1 MSRRSIIIC
10 LAVLAVMIVGV
21 GVAVA
26 VLYSGV
32 DSAQTRK
39 GSFVP
44 DQERYLLLPAVPAD
58 AALVACLSDVED
70 AVNGPLRGFRFPDA
84 LAAELAAGSFPSFS
98 SASMVVSLHYGGK
111 MNPLYVFDAG
121 QAASEPSEDAS
132 ALMSFATAQGLC
144 AQFVDCS
151 KASDGTRSIAKHS
164 VVLVSDTE
172 TLVKSATRHLAEPIS
187 VMYAG
192 GFADASQLAGGKD
205 LVFIANHS
213 AKTLMPVALAKA
225 RSNISS
231 PFIANL
237 AQWTVIEI
245 EKTDATGA
253 YAAISS
259 VYDQDASDYMTVLEK
274 SQPAV
279 SKLSQI
285 LPSFAV
291 SAISLPMKSAE
302 PYIDA
307 YQSFMDSKQSL
318 QSYRKKQRDLT
329 ARAGLSPEE
338 FVKRLDIKEMAKA
351 SFLLGKSL
359 AEVNLMRIGKEDTLI
374 FVGTENKSF
383 KHYVPATH
391 AWPYASFAAS
401 VFGDIFQLKDES
413 CFTYINGWIIS
424 GSMAAVEMYVK
435 DKVLDYN
442 LTEYMANAGQK
453 DLLASEASLVA
464 YFSLG
469 EYPAGHKDIFTNPV
483 AEALKPLYQGCDYCP
498 AVLAVSKGKDG
509 LTGRLRIPR
518 LEMMKSKA
526 PQVERDTTVVIPQGP
541 FKVKNCATGRTNL
554 LYQNEH
560 GAICLKEEDGK
571 GLWGVPFKEKMCG
584 AVGEVDYYA
593 NGKIQFVFAAGS
605 KVYIIDRL
613 GNYVNGFPIDLGKE
627 ILLGPDVYDFNKKK
641 AYNIMVLHKDFTV
654 DMYNLKGKKPD
665 SWKGIVAPERI
676 KELPERLEVGG
687 STYWVVRTSIQTLIY
702 PFYGGSP
709 LTTFTGDKMVLPK
722 SEVTVV
728 DGTSVSVECYDGQ
741 KRTVVLK

>member
-1 MSRRSIIIC
+1 MSRKSIIIC
-10 LAVLAVMIVGV
+10 LAILAVMILGV

-32 DSAQTRK
+32 DSTQTRK
-39 GSFVP
+39 GNVVS

-58 AALVACLSDVED
+58 AVLVACLSDVED
-70 AVNGPLRGFRFPDA
+70 AVNGPLRGFKFTDA
-84 LAAELAAGSFPSFS
+84 LAAELESGSLHSFS

-111 MNPLYVFDAG
+111 MNPLYIFDAG
-121 QAASEPSEDAS
+121 QASSEPSEDAA
-132 ALMSFATAQGLC
+132 ALMSFASELGMAS
-144 AQFVDCS
+144 QFVDCS
-151 KASDGTRSIAKHS
+151 KASDGTRSIARHS
-164 VVLVSDTE
+164 VVLISDTE
-172 TLVKSATRHLAEPIS
+172 TLVKSAVRHLAEPIS

-192 GFADASQLAGGKD
+192 GFADASQSASGSN
-205 LVFIANHS
+205 LVFVANHS
-213 AKTLMPVALAKA
+213 AKTLMPVALAKS
-225 RSNISS
+225 RSKYS

-245 EKTDATGA
+245 EKSDATGA
-253 YAAISS
+253 YATISA
-259 VYDQDASDYMTVLEK
+259 VYDDDASDYMTVLEK
-274 SQPAV
+274 SQPSV
-279 SKLSQI
+279 SKLSQM
-285 LPSFAV
+285 LPSFTV
-291 SAISLPMKSAE
+291 SAVSLPMKSTE
-302 PYIDA
+302 PYMDA
-307 YQSFMDSKQSL
+307 YQSFMDSKQAL
-318 QSYRKKQRDLT
+318 QSYRKKQRELT
-329 ARAGLSPEE
+329 YRAGISPED
-338 FVKRLDIKEMAKA
+338 FVKRLDVKEVAKA
-351 SFLLGKSL
+351 SFVLGKSL
-359 AEVNLMRIGKEDTLI
+359 AEVNLLRIGREDTLI

-383 KHYVPATH
+383 KQYVPATH

-401 VFGDIFQLKDES
+401 VFGDMFQLKDES
-413 CFTYINGWIIS
+413 CFTYMNGWIIS
-424 GSMAAVEMYVK
+424 GSMQAVEMYVK
-435 DKVLDYN
+435 DKVLEYN
-442 LTEYMANAGQK
+442 LAEYMANAGQK
-453 DLLASEASLVA
+453 DMLATEASLVA

-498 AVLAVSKGKDG
+498 AVFAVTKGKSG
-509 LTGRLRIPR
+509 VVGRLRVPR

-526 PQVERDTTVVIPQGP
+526 PQVERDTTIVIPQGP
-541 FKVKNCATGRTNL
+541 FKVKNSATGKTNL

-571 GLWGVPFKEKMCG
+571 GLWGVPFKDKMCG

-605 KVYIIDRL
+605 KIYIIDRL

-641 AYNIMVLHKDFTV
+641 AYNILVLHKDFTV

-665 SWKGIVAPERI
+665 SWKGIAAPERI

-687 STYWVVRTSIQTLIY
+687 NTYWVVRTSIQTLIY

-709 LTTFTGDKMVLPK
+709 LTTFTGDKMILPK

>member
-1 MSRRSIIIC
+1 MSRKSIIIC
-10 LAVLAVMIVGV
+10 LAILAVMILGV

-32 DSAQTRK
+32 DSTQTRK
-39 GSFVP
+39 GNVVS

-58 AALVACLSDVED
+58 AVLVACLSDVED
-70 AVNGPLRGFRFPDA
+70 AVKGPLRGFKFTDA
-84 LAAELAAGSFPSFS
+84 LAAELESGSLHSFS
-98 SASMVVSLHYGGK
+98 STSMVVSLHYGGK
-111 MNPLYVFDAG
+111 MNPLYIFDAG
-121 QAASEPSEDAS
+121 QASSEPSEDAA
-132 ALMSFATAQGLC
+132 ALMSFASELGMAS
-144 AQFVDCS
+144 QFVDCS
-151 KASDGTRSIAKHS
+151 KASDGTRSIARHS
-164 VVLVSDTE
+164 VVLISDTE
-172 TLVKSATRHLAEPIS
+172 TLVKSSVRHLAEPIS

-192 GFADASQLAGGKD
+192 GFADASQSASGNN
-205 LVFIANHS
+205 LVFVANHS
-213 AKTLMPVALAKA
+213 AKTLMPVALAKS
-225 RSNISS
+225 RSKYS

-245 EKTDATGA
+245 EKSDATGA
-253 YAAISS
+253 YAAISA
-259 VYDQDASDYMTVLEK
+259 VYDDDASDYMTVLEK

-279 SKLSQI
+279 SKLSQV
-285 LPSFAV
+285 LPSFTV
-291 SAISLPMKSAE
+291 SAVSLPMKNTDS
-302 PYIDA
+302 YIDA
-307 YQSFMDSKQSL
+307 YQSFMDSKQAL
-318 QSYRKKQRDLT
+318 QNYRKKQREL
-329 ARAGLSPEE
+329 ASRAGISPED
-338 FVKRLDIKEMAKA
+338 FVKRLDVKEVAKA
-351 SFLLGKSL
+351 SFVLGKSL
-359 AEVNLMRIGKEDTLI
+359 AEVNLLRIGREDTLI
-374 FVGTENKSF
+374 FVGTDNKSF
-383 KHYVPATH
+383 KQYVPATH

-401 VFGDIFQLKDES
+401 VFGDMFQLKDES
-413 CFTYINGWIIS
+413 CFTYMNGWIIS
-424 GSMAAVEMYVK
+424 GSMQAVEMYVK
-435 DKVLDYN
+435 DKVLEYN

-453 DLLASEASLVA
+453 DMLATEASLVA

-469 EYPAGHKDIFTNPV
+469 EYPAGHKDIFANPV
-483 AEALKPLYQGCDYCP
+483 AEALKPLYQDCDYCP
-498 AVLAVSKGKDG
+498 AVLAVTKGKNSMV
-509 LTGRLRIPR
+509 GRLKVPR

-526 PQVERDTTVVIPQGP
+526 PQAERDTTIVIPQGP
-541 FKVKNCATGRTNL
+541 FKVKNSATGKTNL

-605 KVYIIDRL
+605 KIYIIDRL

-641 AYNIMVLHKDFTV
+641 AYNILVLHKDFTV

-665 SWKGIVAPERI
+665 SWKGIAAPERI

-687 STYWVVRTSIQTLIY
+687 NTYWVVRTSIQTLIY

-709 LTTFTGDKMVLPK
+709 LTTFTGDKMILPK
-722 SEVTVV
+722 SEVAVV

>member
-1 MSRRSIIIC
+1 
-10 LAVLAVMIVGV
+10 MILGV

-32 DSAQTRK
+32 DSTQTRK
-39 GSFVP
+39 GNVVS

-58 AALVACLSDVED
+58 AVLVACLSDVED
-70 AVNGPLRGFRFPDA
+70 AVKGPLRGFKFTDA
-84 LAAELAAGSFPSFS
+84 LAAELESGSLHSFS
-98 SASMVVSLHYGGK
+98 STSMVVSLHYGGK
-111 MNPLYVFDAG
+111 MNPLYIFDAG
-121 QAASEPSEDAS
+121 QASSEPSEDAA
-132 ALMSFATAQGLC
+132 ALMSFASELGMVS
-144 AQFVDCS
+144 QFVDCS
-151 KASDGTRSIAKHS
+151 KASDGTRSIAGHS
-164 VVLVSDTE
+164 VVLISDTE
-172 TLVKSATRHLAEPIS
+172 TLVKSSVRHLAEPIS

-192 GFADASQLAGGKD
+192 GFADASQSASGNN
-205 LVFIANHS
+205 LVFVANHS
-213 AKTLMPVALAKA
+213 AKTLMPVALAKS
-225 RSNISS
+225 RSKYS

-245 EKTDATGA
+245 EKSDATGA
-253 YAAISS
+253 YATISA
-259 VYDQDASDYMTVLEK
+259 VYDDDASDYMTVLEK

-279 SKLSQI
+279 SKLSQM
-285 LPSFAV
+285 LPSFTV
-291 SAISLPMKSAE
+291 SAVSLPMKSTE

-307 YQSFMDSKQSL
+307 YQSFMDSKQAL
-318 QSYRKKQRDLT
+318 QSYRKRQRDL
-329 ARAGLSPEE
+329 ASRAGLSPED
-338 FVKRLDIKEMAKA
+338 FVKRLDVKEVAKA
-351 SFLLGKSL
+351 SFVLGKSL
-359 AEVNLMRIGKEDTLI
+359 AEVNLLRIGREDTLI

-383 KHYVPATH
+383 KQYVPATH

-401 VFGDIFQLKDES
+401 VFGDMFQLKDES
-413 CFTYINGWIIS
+413 CFTYMNGWIIS
-424 GSMAAVEMYVK
+424 GSMQAVEMYVK
-435 DKVLDYN
+435 DKVLEYN
-442 LTEYMANAGQK
+442 LAEYMANAGQK
-453 DLLASEASLVA
+453 DMLATEASLVA

-469 EYPAGHKDIFTNPV
+469 EYLAGHKDIFTPPV

-498 AVLAVSKGKDG
+498 AVFAVTKGKSG
-509 LTGRLRIPR
+509 VVGRLRVPR

-526 PQVERDTTVVIPQGP
+526 PQVERDTTIVIPQGP
-541 FKVKNCATGRTNL
+541 FKVKNSATGKTNL

-571 GLWGVPFKEKMCG
+571 GLWGVPFKDKMCG

-605 KVYIIDRL
+605 KIYIIDRL

-641 AYNIMVLHKDFTV
+641 AYNILVLHKDFTV

-665 SWKGIVAPERI
+665 SWKGIAAPERI

-687 STYWVVRTSIQTLIY
+687 NTYWVVRTSIQTLIY

-709 LTTFTGDKMVLPK
+709 LTTFTGDKMILPK

>member
-1 MSRRSIIIC
+1 MSRKSIIIC
-10 LAVLAVMIVGV
+10 LAILAVMILGV

-32 DSAQTRK
+32 DSTQTRK
-39 GSFVP
+39 GNVVS

-58 AALVACLSDVED
+58 AVLVACLSDVED
-70 AVNGPLRGFRFPDA
+70 AVNGPLRGFKFTDA
-84 LAAELAAGSFPSFS
+84 LAAELESGSLHSFS

-111 MNPLYVFDAG
+111 MNPLYIFDAG
-121 QAASEPSEDAS
+121 QASSEPSEDAA
-132 ALMSFATAQGLC
+132 ALMSFASELGMAS
-144 AQFVDCS
+144 QFVDCS
-151 KASDGTRSIAKHS
+151 KASDGTRSIARHS
-164 VVLVSDTE
+164 VILISDTE
-172 TLVKSATRHLAEPIS
+172 TLVKSAVRHLAEPIS

-192 GFADASQLAGGKD
+192 GFADASQSASGSN
-205 LVFIANHS
+205 LVFVANHS
-213 AKTLMPVALAKA
+213 AKTLMPVALAKS
-225 RSNISS
+225 RSKYS

-245 EKTDATGA
+245 EKSDATGA
-253 YAAISS
+253 YATISA
-259 VYDQDASDYMTVLEK
+259 VYDDDASDYMTVLEK
-274 SQPAV
+274 SQPSV
-279 SKLSQI
+279 SKLSQV
-285 LPSFAV
+285 LPSFTV
-291 SAISLPMKSAE
+291 SAVSLPMKSTE
-302 PYIDA
+302 PYMDA
-307 YQSFMDSKQSL
+307 YQSFMDSKQAL
-318 QSYRKKQRDLT
+318 QSYRKKQRELT
-329 ARAGLSPEE
+329 SRAGISPED
-338 FVKRLDIKEMAKA
+338 FVKRLDVKEVAKA
-351 SFLLGKSL
+351 SFVLGKSL
-359 AEVNLMRIGKEDTLI
+359 AEVNLLRIGREDTLI

-383 KHYVPATH
+383 KQYVPATH

-401 VFGDIFQLKDES
+401 VFGDMFQLKDES
-413 CFTYINGWIIS
+413 CFTYMNGWIIS
-424 GSMAAVEMYVK
+424 GSMQAVEMYVK
-435 DKVLDYN
+435 DKVLEYN
-442 LTEYMANAGQK
+442 LAEYMANAGQK
-453 DLLASEASLVA
+453 DMLATEASLVA

-469 EYPAGHKDIFTNPV
+469 EYPAGHNDIFTNPV

-498 AVLAVSKGKDG
+498 AVFAVTKGKNG
-509 LTGRLRIPR
+509 VVGRLRVPR

-526 PQVERDTTVVIPQGP
+526 PQVERDTTIVIPQGP
-541 FKVKNCATGRTNL
+541 FKVKNSATGKTNL

-571 GLWGVPFKEKMCG
+571 GLWGVPFKDKMCG

-605 KVYIIDRL
+605 KIYIIDRL

-641 AYNIMVLHKDFTV
+641 AYNILVLHKDFTV

-665 SWKGIVAPERI
+665 SWKGIAAPERI

-687 STYWVVRTSIQTLIY
+687 NTYWVVRTSIQTLIY

-709 LTTFTGDKMVLPK
+709 LTTFTGDKMILPK

>member
-1 MSRRSIIIC
+1 MSRKAIIIC
-10 LAVLAVMIVGV
+10 LAVLAVMTLGV

-32 DSAQTRK
+32 DSTQTRK
-39 GSFVP
+39 GNVVS

-58 AALVACLSDVED
+58 AVLVACLSDVED
-70 AVNGPLRGFRFPDA
+70 AVNGPLRGFKFTDA
-84 LAAELAAGSFPSFS
+84 LAAELESGSLHSFS

-111 MNPLYVFDAG
+111 MNPLYIFDAG
-121 QAASEPSEDAS
+121 QASSEPSEDAA
-132 ALMSFATAQGLC
+132 ALMSFASELGMAS
-144 AQFVDCS
+144 QFVDCS
-151 KASDGTRSIAKHS
+151 KASDGTRSIARHS
-164 VVLVSDTE
+164 VVLISDTE
-172 TLVKSATRHLAEPIS
+172 TLVKSAVRHLAEPIS

-192 GFADASQLAGGKD
+192 GFADASQSASGSN
-205 LVFIANHS
+205 LVFVANHS
-213 AKTLMPVALAKA
+213 AKTLMPVALSKS
-225 RSNISS
+225 RSKHS

-245 EKTDATGA
+245 EKSDATGA
-253 YAAISS
+253 YATISA
-259 VYDQDASDYMTVLEK
+259 VYDDDASDYMTVLEK
-274 SQPAV
+274 SQPSV
-279 SKLSQI
+279 SKLSQV
-285 LPSFAV
+285 LPSFTV
-291 SAISLPMKSAE
+291 SAVSLPMKSTE
-302 PYIDA
+302 PYMDA

-329 ARAGLSPEE
+329 ARAGVSPGE

-383 KHYVPATH
+383 KQYVPATH

-401 VFGDIFQLKDES
+401 VFGDMFQLKDES

-424 GSMAAVEMYVK
+424 GSMAAVEMYVN
-435 DKVLDYN
+435 DKVLDYS
-442 LTEYMANAGQK
+442 LVEYMANAGQK
-453 DLLASEASLVA
+453 DMLATEASLVA

-498 AVLAVSKGKDG
+498 AVFAVSKSKEGMV
-509 LTGRLRIPR
+509 GRLRVPR

-541 FKVKNCATGRTNL
+541 FKVKNSATGKTNL

-605 KVYIIDRL
+605 KIYIIDRL

-665 SWKGIVAPERI
+665 SWKGISAPERI

-709 LTTFTGDKMVLPK
+709 LTTFTGDKMILPK
-722 SEVTVV
+722 SKVTVV

>member
-1 MSRRSIIIC
+1 MSRKSIIIC

-26 VLYSGV
+26 MLYSDV
-32 DSAQTRK
+32 DSTQTRK
-39 GSFVP
+39 GNFVP

-58 AALVACLSDVED
+58 AALVACLSDLED

-98 SASMVVSLHYGGK
+98 SAGVAVSLHYGGR
-111 MNPLYVFDAG
+111 MNPLYIFDAG
-121 QAASEPSEDAS
+121 HASSEPSEDAA
-132 ALMSFATAQGLC
+132 ALMSFAARMGM
-144 AQFVDCS
+144 AVQFVDCS
-151 KASDGTRSIAKHS
+151 KATDGTRSIAKHS

-192 GFADASQLAGGKD
+192 GFAEASQSVAGKD
-205 LVFIANHS
+205 LVFVANNN
-213 AKTLMPVALAKA
+213 AKTLMPVALAKS
-225 RSNISS
+225 RSNYS

-245 EKTDATGA
+245 EKSDATGA
-253 YAAISS
+253 YAAISA
-259 VYDQDASDYMTVLEK
+259 VYDNDASDYMTVLEK

-291 SAISLPMKSAE
+291 SAVSLPMKNADS
-302 PYIDA
+302 YISA
-307 YQSFMDSKQSL
+307 YQSFMDSKQAL
-318 QSYRKKQRDLT
+318 QSYRKKQRELT
-329 ARAGLSPEE
+329 ARAGISPED

-351 SFLLGKSL
+351 SFVLGKSL
-359 AEVNLMRIGKEDTLI
+359 EHVNLMRIGKEDTLI
-374 FVGTENKSF
+374 FIGTENKSF

-401 VFGDIFQLKDES
+401 VFGDMFQLKDES
-413 CFTYINGWIIS
+413 CFTYINGWIVS
-424 GSMAAVEMYVK
+424 GSMAAVEMYVN
-435 DKVLDYN
+435 DKVLDYK
-442 LTEYMANAGQK
+442 LLEYMANAGQK
-453 DLLASEASLVA
+453 DMLATEASLVA

-483 AEALKPLYQGCDYCP
+483 AESLKHIYQGCDYCP
-498 AVLAVSKGKDG
+498 AVLAVTKGKDG
-509 LTGRLRIPR
+509 MVGRLRIPR

-526 PQVERDTTVVIPQGP
+526 PQIERDTTIVIPQGP
-541 FKVKNCATGRTNL
+541 FKVKNSATGKTNL

-560 GAICLKEEDGK
+560 GAICLKEEEGK
-571 GLWGVPFKEKMCG
+571 GLWGVPFKEKLCG

-605 KVYIIDRL
+605 KIYIIDRL
-613 GNYVNGFPIDLGKE
+613 GNYVNGFPIDLGKG
-627 ILLGPDVYDFNKKK
+627 ILLGPDVYDFNNKK
-641 AYNIMVLHKDFTV
+641 AYNIMVLHKDFTI

-676 KELPERLEVGG
+676 KGLPERLVVGG
-687 STYWVVRTSIQTLIY
+687 STYWIVRTSMQTLIY
-702 PFYGGSP
+702 PFYGGTP
-709 LTTFTGDKMVLPK
+709 LTTFTGDKMILPK
-722 SEVTVV
+722 SEVKVL
-728 DGTSVSVECYDGQ
+728 DGTSVSVDCYDGQ

>member
-10 LAVLAVMIVGV
+10 LAILAVMILGV

-32 DSAQTRK
+32 DSTQTRK
-39 GSFVP
+39 GNVVS

-58 AALVACLSDVED
+58 AVLVACLSDVED
-70 AVNGPLRGFRFPDA
+70 AVNGPLRGFKFTDA
-84 LAAELAAGSFPSFS
+84 LAAELESGSLHSFS

-111 MNPLYVFDAG
+111 MNPLYIFDAG
-121 QAASEPSEDAS
+121 QASSEPSEDAA
-132 ALMSFATAQGLC
+132 ALMSFASELGMAS
-144 AQFVDCS
+144 QFVDCS
-151 KASDGTRSIAKHS
+151 KASDGTRSIARHS
-164 VVLVSDTE
+164 VVLISDTE
-172 TLVKSATRHLAEPIS
+172 TLVKSAVRHLAEPIS

-192 GFADASQLAGGKD
+192 GFADASQSASGSN
-205 LVFIANHS
+205 LVFVANHS
-213 AKTLMPVALAKA
+213 AKTLMPVALAKS
-225 RSNISS
+225 RSKYS

-245 EKTDATGA
+245 EKSDATGA
-253 YAAISS
+253 YATISA
-259 VYDQDASDYMTVLEK
+259 VYDDDASDYMTVLEK
-274 SQPAV
+274 SQPSV
-279 SKLSQI
+279 SKLSQV
-285 LPSFAV
+285 LPSFTV
-291 SAISLPMKSAE
+291 SAVSLPMKSTE
-302 PYIDA
+302 PYMDA
-307 YQSFMDSKQSL
+307 YQSFMDSKQAL
-318 QSYRKKQRDLT
+318 QSYRKKQRELT
-329 ARAGLSPEE
+329 SRAGISPED
-338 FVKRLDIKEMAKA
+338 FVKRLDVKEVAKA
-351 SFLLGKSL
+351 SFVLGKSL
-359 AEVNLMRIGKEDTLI
+359 AEVNLLRIGREDTLI

-383 KHYVPATH
+383 KQYVPATH

-401 VFGDIFQLKDES
+401 VFGDMFQLKDES
-413 CFTYINGWIIS
+413 CFTYMNGWIIS
-424 GSMAAVEMYVK
+424 GSMQAVEMYVK
-435 DKVLDYN
+435 DKVLEYN
-442 LTEYMANAGQK
+442 LAEYMANAGQK
-453 DLLASEASLVA
+453 DMLATEASLVA

-498 AVLAVSKGKDG
+498 AVFAVTKGKNG
-509 LTGRLRIPR
+509 VVGRLRVPR

-526 PQVERDTTVVIPQGP
+526 PQVERDTTIVIPQGP
-541 FKVKNCATGRTNL
+541 FKVKNSATGKTNL

-571 GLWGVPFKEKMCG
+571 GLWGVPFKDKMCG

-593 NGKIQFVFAAGS
+593 NCKIQFVFAAGS
-605 KVYIIDRL
+605 KIYIIDRL

-665 SWKGIVAPERI
+665 SWKGISAPERI

-709 LTTFTGDKMVLPK
+709 LTTFTGDKMILPK
-722 SEVTVV
+722 SEVAVV

>member
-1 MSRRSIIIC
+1 MSRKSIIIC
-10 LAVLAVMIVGV
+10 LAILAVMILGV

-32 DSAQTRK
+32 DSTQTRK
-39 GSFVP
+39 GNVVS

-58 AALVACLSDVED
+58 AVLVACLSDVED
-70 AVNGPLRGFRFPDA
+70 AVKGPLRGFKFTDA
-84 LAAELAAGSFPSFS
+84 LAAELESGSLHSFS
-98 SASMVVSLHYGGK
+98 STSMVVSLHYGGK
-111 MNPLYVFDAG
+111 MNPLYIFDAG
-121 QAASEPSEDAS
+121 QASSEPSEDAA
-132 ALMSFATAQGLC
+132 ALMSFASELGMAS
-144 AQFVDCS
+144 QFVDCS
-151 KASDGTRSIAKHS
+151 KASDGTRSIARHS
-164 VVLVSDTE
+164 VVLISDTE
-172 TLVKSATRHLAEPIS
+172 TLVKSSVRHLAEPIS

-192 GFADASQLAGGKD
+192 GFADASQSASGNN
-205 LVFIANHS
+205 LVFVANHS
-213 AKTLMPVALAKA
+213 AKTLMPVALAKS
-225 RSNISS
+225 RSKYS

-245 EKTDATGA
+245 EKSDATGA
-253 YAAISS
+253 YAAISA
-259 VYDQDASDYMTVLEK
+259 VYDDDASDYMTVLEK

-279 SKLSQI
+279 SKLSQV
-285 LPSFAV
+285 LPSFTV
-291 SAISLPMKSAE
+291 SAVSLPMKNADS
-302 PYIDA
+302 YIDA
-307 YQSFMDSKQSL
+307 YQSFMDSKQAL
-318 QSYRKKQRDLT
+318 QNYRKKQREL
-329 ARAGLSPEE
+329 ASRAGVSPED
-338 FVKRLDIKEMAKA
+338 FVKRLDVKEVAKA
-351 SFLLGKSL
+351 SFVLGKSL
-359 AEVNLMRIGKEDTLI
+359 AEVNLLRIGREDTLI
-374 FVGTENKSF
+374 FVGTDNKSF
-383 KHYVPATH
+383 KQYVPATH

-401 VFGDIFQLKDES
+401 VFGDMFQLKDES
-413 CFTYINGWIIS
+413 CFTYMNGWIIS
-424 GSMAAVEMYVK
+424 GSMQAVEMYVK
-435 DKVLDYN
+435 DKVLEYN

-453 DLLASEASLVA
+453 DMLATEASLVA

-469 EYPAGHKDIFTNPV
+469 EYPAGHKDIFANPV
-483 AEALKPLYQGCDYCP
+483 AEALKPLYQDCDYCP
-498 AVLAVSKGKDG
+498 AVLAVTKGKNSMV
-509 LTGRLRIPR
+509 GRLKVPR

-526 PQVERDTTVVIPQGP
+526 PQAERDTTIVIPQGP
-541 FKVKNCATGRTNL
+541 FKVKNSATGKTNL

-605 KVYIIDRL
+605 KIYIIDRL

-641 AYNIMVLHKDFTV
+641 AYNILVLHKDFTV

-665 SWKGIVAPERI
+665 SWKGIAAPERI

-687 STYWVVRTSIQTLIY
+687 NTYWVVRTSIQTLIY

-709 LTTFTGDKMVLPK
+709 LTTFTGDKMILPK
-722 SEVTVV
+722 SEVAVV

>member
-1 MSRRSIIIC
+1 MSRKSIIIC
-10 LAVLAVMIVGV
+10 LAILAVMILGV

-32 DSAQTRK
+32 DSTQTRK
-39 GSFVP
+39 GNVVS

-58 AALVACLSDVED
+58 AVLVACLSDVED
-70 AVNGPLRGFRFPDA
+70 AVNGPLRGFKFTDA
-84 LAAELAAGSFPSFS
+84 LAAELESGSLHSFS

-111 MNPLYVFDAG
+111 MNPLYIFDAG
-121 QAASEPSEDAS
+121 QASSEPSEDAA
-132 ALMSFATAQGLC
+132 ALMSFASELGMAS
-144 AQFVDCS
+144 QFVDCS
-151 KASDGTRSIAKHS
+151 KASDGTRSIARHS
-164 VVLVSDTE
+164 VVLISDTE
-172 TLVKSATRHLAEPIS
+172 TLVKSAVRHLAEPIS

-192 GFADASQLAGGKD
+192 GFADASQSASGSN
-205 LVFIANHS
+205 LVFVANHS
-213 AKTLMPVALAKA
+213 AKTLMPVALAKS
-225 RSNISS
+225 RSKYS

-245 EKTDATGA
+245 EKSDATGA
-253 YAAISS
+253 YATISA
-259 VYDQDASDYMTVLEK
+259 VYDDDASDYMTVLEK
-274 SQPAV
+274 SQPSV
-279 SKLSQI
+279 SKLSQV
-285 LPSFAV
+285 LPSFTV
-291 SAISLPMKSAE
+291 SAVSLPMKSTE
-302 PYIDA
+302 PYMDA
-307 YQSFMDSKQSL
+307 YQSFMDSKQAL
-318 QSYRKKQRDLT
+318 QSYRKKQRELT
-329 ARAGLSPEE
+329 SRAGISPED
-338 FVKRLDIKEMAKA
+338 FVKRLDIKEVAKA
-351 SFLLGKSL
+351 SFVLGKSL
-359 AEVNLMRIGKEDTLI
+359 AEVNLLRIGREDTLI

-383 KHYVPATH
+383 KQYVPATH

-401 VFGDIFQLKDES
+401 VFGDMFQLKDES
-413 CFTYINGWIIS
+413 CFTYMNGWIIS
-424 GSMAAVEMYVK
+424 GSMQAVEMYVK
-435 DKVLDYN
+435 DKVLEYN
-442 LTEYMANAGQK
+442 LAEYMANAGQK
-453 DLLASEASLVA
+453 DMLATEASLVA

-469 EYPAGHKDIFTNPV
+469 EYPAGHKDIFTNPL

-498 AVLAVSKGKDG
+498 AVFAVTKGKNG
-509 LTGRLRIPR
+509 VVGRLRVPR

-526 PQVERDTTVVIPQGP
+526 PQVERDTTIVIPQGP
-541 FKVKNCATGRTNL
+541 FKVKNSATGKTNL

-571 GLWGVPFKEKMCG
+571 GLWGVPFKDKMCG

-605 KVYIIDRL
+605 KIYIIDRL

-641 AYNIMVLHKDFTV
+641 AYNILVLHKDFTV

-665 SWKGIVAPERI
+665 SWKGIAAPERI

-687 STYWVVRTSIQTLIY
+687 NTYWVVRTSIQTLIY

-709 LTTFTGDKMVLPK
+709 LTTFTGDKMILPK

-728 DGTSVSVECYDGQ
+728 DGTSVNVECYDGQ

>member
-1 MSRRSIIIC
+1 MSRKSIIIC
-10 LAVLAVMIVGV
+10 LAILAVMILGV

-32 DSAQTRK
+32 DSTQTRK
-39 GSFVP
+39 GNVVS

-58 AALVACLSDVED
+58 AVLVACLSDVED
-70 AVNGPLRGFRFPDA
+70 AVNGPLRGFKFTDA
-84 LAAELAAGSFPSFS
+84 LAAELESGSLHSFS

-111 MNPLYVFDAG
+111 MNPLYIFDAG
-121 QAASEPSEDAS
+121 QASSEPSEDAA
-132 ALMSFATAQGLC
+132 ALMSFASELGMAS
-144 AQFVDCS
+144 QFVDCS
-151 KASDGTRSIAKHS
+151 KASDGTRSIARHS
-164 VVLVSDTE
+164 VVLISDTE
-172 TLVKSATRHLAEPIS
+172 TLVKSAVRHLAEPIS

-192 GFADASQLAGGKD
+192 GFADASQSASGSN
-205 LVFIANHS
+205 LVFVANHS
-213 AKTLMPVALAKA
+213 AKTLMPVALAKS
-225 RSNISS
+225 RSKYS

-245 EKTDATGA
+245 EKSDATGA
-253 YAAISS
+253 YATISA
-259 VYDQDASDYMTVLEK
+259 VYDDDASDYMTVLEK
-274 SQPAV
+274 SQPSV
-279 SKLSQI
+279 SKLSQV
-285 LPSFAV
+285 LPSFTV
-291 SAISLPMKSAE
+291 SAVSLPMKSTE
-302 PYIDA
+302 PYMDA
-307 YQSFMDSKQSL
+307 YQSFMDSKQAL
-318 QSYRKKQRDLT
+318 QSYRKKQRELT
-329 ARAGLSPEE
+329 SRAGISPED
-338 FVKRLDIKEMAKA
+338 FVKRLDVKEVAKA
-351 SFLLGKSL
+351 SFVLGKSL
-359 AEVNLMRIGKEDTLI
+359 AEVNLLRIGREDTLI

-383 KHYVPATH
+383 KQYVPATH

-401 VFGDIFQLKDES
+401 VFGDMFQLKDES
-413 CFTYINGWIIS
+413 CFTYMNGWIIS
-424 GSMAAVEMYVK
+424 GSMQAVEMYVK
-435 DKVLDYN
+435 DKVLEYN
-442 LTEYMANAGQK
+442 LAEYMANAGQK
-453 DLLASEASLVA
+453 DMLATEASLVA

-498 AVLAVSKGKDG
+498 AVFAVTKGKNG
-509 LTGRLRIPR
+509 VVGRLRVPR

-526 PQVERDTTVVIPQGP
+526 PQVERDTTIVIPQGP
-541 FKVKNCATGRTNL
+541 FKVKNSATGKTNL

-571 GLWGVPFKEKMCG
+571 GLWGVPFKDKMCG

-605 KVYIIDRL
+605 KIYIIDRL

-641 AYNIMVLHKDFTV
+641 AYNILVLHKDFTV

-665 SWKGIVAPERI
+665 SWKGIAAPERI

-687 STYWVVRTSIQTLIY
+687 NTYWVVRTSIQTLIY

-709 LTTFTGDKMVLPK
+709 LTTFTGDKMILPK

>member
-1 MSRRSIIIC
+1 
-10 LAVLAVMIVGV
+10 MILGV

-32 DSAQTRK
+32 DSTQTRK
-39 GSFVP
+39 GNVVS

-58 AALVACLSDVED
+58 AVLVACLSDVED
-70 AVNGPLRGFRFPDA
+70 AVKGPLRGFKFTDA
-84 LAAELAAGSFPSFS
+84 LAAELESGSLHSFS
-98 SASMVVSLHYGGK
+98 STSMVVSLHYGGK
-111 MNPLYVFDAG
+111 MNPLYIFDAG
-121 QAASEPSEDAS
+121 QASSEPSEDAA
-132 ALMSFATAQGLC
+132 ALMSFASELGMAS
-144 AQFVDCS
+144 QFVDCS
-151 KASDGTRSIAKHS
+151 KASDGTRSIARHS
-164 VVLVSDTE
+164 VVLISDTE
-172 TLVKSATRHLAEPIS
+172 TLVKSSVRHLAEPIS

-192 GFADASQLAGGKD
+192 GFADASQSASGNN
-205 LVFIANHS
+205 LVFVANHS
-213 AKTLMPVALAKA
+213 AKTLMPVALAKS
-225 RSNISS
+225 RSKYS

-245 EKTDATGA
+245 EKSDATGA
-253 YAAISS
+253 YAAISA
-259 VYDQDASDYMTVLEK
+259 VYDDDASDYMTVLEK

-279 SKLSQI
+279 SKLSQV
-285 LPSFAV
+285 LPSFTV
-291 SAISLPMKSAE
+291 SAVSLPMKNTDS
-302 PYIDA
+302 YIDA
-307 YQSFMDSKQSL
+307 YQSFMDSKQAL
-318 QSYRKKQRDLT
+318 QNYRKKQREL
-329 ARAGLSPEE
+329 ASRAGISPED
-338 FVKRLDIKEMAKA
+338 FVKRLDVKEVAKA
-351 SFLLGKSL
+351 SFVLGKSL
-359 AEVNLMRIGKEDTLI
+359 AEVNLLRIGREDTLI
-374 FVGTENKSF
+374 FVGTDNKSF
-383 KHYVPATH
+383 KQYVPATH

-401 VFGDIFQLKDES
+401 VFGDMFQLKDES
-413 CFTYINGWIIS
+413 CFTYMNGWIIS
-424 GSMAAVEMYVK
+424 GSMQAVEMYVK
-435 DKVLDYN
+435 DKVLEYN

-453 DLLASEASLVA
+453 DMLATEASLVA

-469 EYPAGHKDIFTNPV
+469 EYPAGHKDIFANPV
-483 AEALKPLYQGCDYCP
+483 AEALKPLYQDCDYCP
-498 AVLAVSKGKDG
+498 AVLAVTKGKNSMV
-509 LTGRLRIPR
+509 GRLKVPR

-526 PQVERDTTVVIPQGP
+526 PQAERDTTIVIPQGP
-541 FKVKNCATGRTNL
+541 FKVKNSATGKTNL

-605 KVYIIDRL
+605 KIYIIDRL

-641 AYNIMVLHKDFTV
+641 AYNILVLHKDFTV

-665 SWKGIVAPERI
+665 SWKGIAAPERI

-687 STYWVVRTSIQTLIY
+687 NTYWVVRTSIQTLIY

-709 LTTFTGDKMVLPK
+709 LTTFTGDKMILPK
-722 SEVTVV
+722 SEVAVV